1 MSYRFRLLVEV
12 TGPRPPYGAVIDHI
26 WGSGVDVDSDG
37 DSRSPEDREW
47 TDLWVAK
54 RPECTEIVSVMPE
67 SESPLV
73 LAVESD
79 SIELA
84 QGAAAFIA
92 QEANGRIVS

>member
-1 MSYRFRLLVEV
+1 MHYRFRLLVEV
-12 TGPRPPYGAVIDHI
+12 SGPRPPAGAVIDHI
-26 WGSGVDVDSDG
+26 WGRGVDVDSDG

-54 RPECTEIVSVMPE
+54 RPECTEIVSVLPD

-84 QGAAAFIA
+84 QRVAVFIA